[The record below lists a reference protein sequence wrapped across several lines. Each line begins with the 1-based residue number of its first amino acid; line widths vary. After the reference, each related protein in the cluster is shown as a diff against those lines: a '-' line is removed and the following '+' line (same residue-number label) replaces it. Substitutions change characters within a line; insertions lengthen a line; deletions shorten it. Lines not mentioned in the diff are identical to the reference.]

1 MLLSVIT
8 VSFNSVDTIKRCLE
22 SIVPF
27 ITDEI
32 EYIVYDG
39 KSVDGTH
46 LILNEYSQNE
56 QIKWMRYSDDGI
68 YDAWNKALNY
78 IKKGWIIFL
87 GADDFIIKENFVSLS
102 NMIKGDFL
110 NYDLIC
116 SRCTFIDEN
125 GNSKFTFGENFDESK
140 IKKYMCVANPSLLY
154 NTSMFDNNRFCT
166 DYKICADY
174 DFLIR
179 KKNLKTFYNPN
190 PITKMTSGGSS
201 NSIPAVIETF
211 KIRAGIIPFYL
222 NLYLSFK
229 AVMILFVNK

>member
-1 MLLSVIT
+1 MINIVTATYNCENTIEQSILSVLSLNIPLNYIIIDGESRDNT
-8 VSFNSVDTIKRCLE
+8 VKIIKKY
-22 SIVPF
+22 SDHIDYF
-27 ITDEI
+27 ISE
-32 EYIVYDG
+32 
-39 KSVDGTH
+39 K
-46 LILNEYSQNE
+46 
-56 QIKWMRYSDDGI
+56 DDGI

-190 PITKMTSGGSS
+190 PIAKMTSGGSS
-201 NSIPAVIETF
+201 NTISAVIETF

>member
-1 MLLSVIT
+1 MINIVTATYNCENTIEQSILSVLSLNIPLNYIIIDGESRDNT
-8 VSFNSVDTIKRCLE
+8 VKIIKKY
-22 SIVPF
+22 SDHIDYF
-27 ITDEI
+27 ISE
-32 EYIVYDG
+32 
-39 KSVDGTH
+39 K
-46 LILNEYSQNE
+46 
-56 QIKWMRYSDDGI
+56 DDGI

-222 NLYLSFK
+222 NFYLSFK

>member
-1 MLLSVIT
+1 MINIVTATYNCENTIEQSILSVLSLNIPLNYIIIDGESRDNT
-8 VSFNSVDTIKRCLE
+8 VKTIKKY
-22 SIVPF
+22 SDHIDYF
-27 ITDEI
+27 ISE
-32 EYIVYDG
+32 
-39 KSVDGTH
+39 K
-46 LILNEYSQNE
+46 
-56 QIKWMRYSDDGI
+56 DDGI

-179 KKNLKTFYNPN
+179 KKK
-190 PITKMTSGGSS
+190 
-201 NSIPAVIETF
+201 F
-211 KIRAGIIPFYL
+211 KDL
-222 NLYLSFK
+222 L
-229 AVMILFVNK
+229 

>member
-1 MLLSVIT
+1 MINIVTATYNCENTIEQSILSVLSLNIPLNYIIIDGESRDNT
-8 VSFNSVDTIKRCLE
+8 VKIIKKY
-22 SIVPF
+22 SDHIDYF
-27 ITDEI
+27 ISE
-32 EYIVYDG
+32 
-39 KSVDGTH
+39 K
-46 LILNEYSQNE
+46 
-56 QIKWMRYSDDGI
+56 DDGI

>member
-1 MLLSVIT
+1 MINIVTATYNCENTIEQSILSVLSLNIPLNYIIIDGESRDNT
-8 VSFNSVDTIKRCLE
+8 VKTIKKY
-22 SIVPF
+22 SDHIDYF
-27 ITDEI
+27 ISE
-32 EYIVYDG
+32 
-39 KSVDGTH
+39 K
-46 LILNEYSQNE
+46 
-56 QIKWMRYSDDGI
+56 DDGI

-154 NTSMFDNNRFCT
+154 NTNMFDNNRFCT

-179 KKNLKTFYNPN
+179 KKSLKTFYNPN

-201 NSIPAVIETF
+201 NSISAVIETF

-229 AVMILFVNK
+229 ALIITFYNK